1 LANYDKP
8 LVNWQTYHAKRGERV
23 DKIAKKFGIDVAS
36 LREAN
41 DINSR
46 TGVGNQPLLV
56 PDSGKLT
63 INKAQT
69 SNPVDSS
76 LPKNENSLI
85 THIVKAKETLF
96 SIAKQYGVSVEQ
108 IMQSN
113 QLSSQE
119 IQVGQ
124 SLTIAQNTLESLN
137 QNASDL
143 YDVNKETKSKQKRQ
157 KKAH

>member
-1 LANYDKP
+1 
-8 LVNWQTYHAKRGERV
+8 
-23 DKIAKKFGIDVAS
+23 
-36 LREAN
+36 
-41 DINSR
+41 
-46 TGVGNQPLLV
+46 
-56 PDSGKLT
+56 
-63 INKAQT
+63 
-69 SNPVDSS
+69 
-76 LPKNENSLI
+76 
-85 THIVKAKETLF
+85 
-96 SIAKQYGVSVEQ
+96 
-108 IMQSN
+108 MQSN

>member
-1 LANYDKP
+1 
-8 LVNWQTYHAKRGERV
+8 
-23 DKIAKKFGIDVAS
+23 
-36 LREAN
+36 
-41 DINSR
+41 
-46 TGVGNQPLLV
+46 LV